1 MDNQNYQGPQNN
13 GGNGNN
19 NGNGGNDQKGPQ
31 KRQSFMLLLV
41 AALIT
46 LLSMSFLMNSVSNSS
61 SKEITYD
68 EFLQMVEDGKVDS
81 VLIKSD
87 KLVIT
92 PKQDKAQEKTEG
104 SRNPF
109 ALYGGYDSQP
119 EVKYYTG
126 LVNDDSLPAFL
137 NKYDVTYSKEIP
149 DNSSWILSIL
159 LTYVLPIV
167 ILWVLLSFLFRKM

>member
-81 VLIKSD
+81 VLIKS
-87 KLVIT
+87 
-92 PKQDKAQEKTEG
+92 
-104 SRNPF
+104 
-109 ALYGGYDSQP
+109 
-119 EVKYYTG
+119 
-126 LVNDDSLPAFL
+126 
-137 NKYDVTYSKEIP
+137 
-149 DNSSWILSIL
+149 
-159 LTYVLPIV
+159 
-167 ILWVLLSFLFRKM
+167 

>member
-68 EFLQMVEDGKVDS
+68 EFLQ
-81 VLIKSD
+81 I
-87 KLVIT
+87 
-92 PKQDKAQEKTEG
+92 
-104 SRNPF
+104 
-109 ALYGGYDSQP
+109 
-119 EVKYYTG
+119 
-126 LVNDDSLPAFL
+126 
-137 NKYDVTYSKEIP
+137 
-149 DNSSWILSIL
+149 
-159 LTYVLPIV
+159 
-167 ILWVLLSFLFRKM
+167 LFRIMKIERKK

>member
-31 KRQSFMLLLV
+31 KRQSFMLLLGRSADHTAFYELFV
-41 AALIT
+41 
-46 LLSMSFLMNSVSNSS
+46 NSVSNSS

-92 PKQDKAQEKTEG
+92 PKQDKAQEKTES

-126 LVNDDSLPAFL
+126 SCQ
-137 NKYDVTYSKEIP
+137 
-149 DNSSWILSIL
+149 
-159 LTYVLPIV
+159 
-167 ILWVLLSFLFRKM
+167 

>member
-81 VLIKSD
+81 VLIKSRTRHR
-87 KLVIT
+87 KRR
-92 PKQDKAQEKTEG
+92 KAAEIRLHFTVDMTV
-104 SRNPF
+104 SRKSNIIRV
-109 ALYGGYDSQP
+109 LWRM
-119 EVKYYTG
+119 
-126 LVNDDSLPAFL
+126 
-137 NKYDVTYSKEIP
+137 IP
-149 DNSSWILSIL
+149 CLH
-159 LTYVLPIV
+159 
-167 ILWVLLSFLFRKM
+167 F